1 MSRWRRSDWEQVKI
15 GVMHKVLLAKFTQN
29 DRLRW
34 MLLNTGDRRLVEHT
48 HRDSFWGDGG
58 DDSGQNN
65 LGKLL
70 MQVRSDLHGRSSE
83 GTPVDKE
90 QVKVNRPTHSVMG
103 DATNER
109 LKTDS
114 AEDTTPPGNDEHRHQ
129 PEETGKDQKTVI
141 DLTSDEKKDDNE
153 PSEPPVDKL
162 IEVDDDMDIGPPI
175 PSFPSH
181 LLTDASPLVATPLLG
196 SDDGK
201 KEGMQ
206 SEPPHGVPDGQQG
219 GPQSGQHRWT
229 SKWTARWISKWTARW
244 TTKWTARWI
253 C

>member
-141 DLTSDEKKDDNE
+141 DLTSDEKKDDND
-153 PSEPPVDKL
+153 PPVDKL

-206 SEPPHGVPDGQQG
+206 SEPPHGVPDGQQDVQYDRPDG
-219 GPQSGQHRWT
+219 GPQSQQT
-229 SKWTARWISKWTARW
+229 SSTQPPIPEKKDDNQQMDLS
-244 TTKWTARWI
+244 
-253 C
+253 